1 MFNLIRDYWNRK
13 STVHVLKFSEK
24 SISNLAEYNRIVG
37 STLIQIFFRSV
48 RECCSSA
55 LSRLSKSHF
64 SMLCTVCLHG
74 LVKKNKCSGIAGLVK
89 NIFFSCLQLIVK
101 LAKSLRVLFHGRASH
116 CKYYILLKN
125 LIAVINSLQNVVQA
139 LWLKTIYLLVKATF
153 FCRDC
158 RVPFT
163 CTLSVNLSL
172 FKQTLPFGEK
182 QHFFPHSQCFIMI
195 YLILENC
202 VCCYIQLDAADSLSA
217 QIFEQQAEQ
226 PLEYSTCHGL
236 IRTPAAVRDT
246 CFLLCLVPAHAASPL
261 RAGQQFAE
269 LKN

>member
-1 MFNLIRDYWNRK
+1 
-13 STVHVLKFSEK
+13 
-24 SISNLAEYNRIVG
+24 
-37 STLIQIFFRSV
+37 
-48 RECCSSA
+48 
-55 LSRLSKSHF
+55 
-64 SMLCTVCLHG
+64 MLCTVCLHG

-125 LIAVINSLQNVVQA
+125 LIAVINSLKNVVQA

-172 FKQTLPFGEK
+172 FKQTLPF
-182 QHFFPHSQCFIMI
+182 FLTHSA
-195 YLILENC
+195 L
-202 VCCYIQLDAADSLSA
+202 
-217 QIFEQQAEQ
+217 
-226 PLEYSTCHGL
+226 
-236 IRTPAAVRDT
+236 
-246 CFLLCLVPAHAASPL
+246 
-261 RAGQQFAE
+261 
-269 LKN
+269 

>member
-1 MFNLIRDYWNRK
+1 MLFFCIEQAQQKPLQYV
-13 STVHVLKFSEK
+13 VHCLF
-24 SISNLAEYNRIVG
+24 AW
-37 STLIQIFFRSV
+37 
-48 RECCSSA
+48 
-55 LSRLSKSHF
+55 SR
-64 SMLCTVCLHG
+64 
-74 LVKKNKCSGIAGLVK
+74 KKNKCSGIAGLVK

-125 LIAVINSLQNVVQA
+125 LIAVINSLQSVVQA

-182 QHFFPHSQCFIMI
+182 QHFFPHS
-195 YLILENC
+195 
-202 VCCYIQLDAADSLSA
+202 
-217 QIFEQQAEQ
+217 
-226 PLEYSTCHGL
+226 
-236 IRTPAAVRDT
+236 
-246 CFLLCLVPAHAASPL
+246 
-261 RAGQQFAE
+261 
-269 LKN
+269 